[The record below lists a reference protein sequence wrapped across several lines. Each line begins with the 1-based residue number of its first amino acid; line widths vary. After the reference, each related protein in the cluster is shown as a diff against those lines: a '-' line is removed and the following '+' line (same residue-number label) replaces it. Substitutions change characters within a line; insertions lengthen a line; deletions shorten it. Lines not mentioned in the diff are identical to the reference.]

1 MNEPSPYQRL
11 GVTEAATFEEI
22 QEAKK
27 RLTQQYQDNAQ
38 MLESVETAYDAV
50 IMDRLRRRQEGRIKV
65 PDRIRFPEQIT
76 EYKQSAIAQASKGS
90 PSWLRNLLDKPSTG
104 DILIP
109 GTIYVILS
117 ILTVVASSGKGD
129 SLLGLLMAIASFVAV
144 YFIYRKEKRFGR
156 ALLLSLGGLVVGV
169 SIGYALFSGL
179 QGSNI
184 KLTLESEQIAA
195 IAAYIILW
203 LMTSFLR

>member
-11 GVTEAATFEEI
+11 GVTEGATFEEI

-27 RLTQQYQDNAQ
+27 LLSQQYKDNTQ

-65 PDRIRFPEQIT
+65 PDRIRFPEQLK
-76 EYKQSAIAQASKGS
+76 EYKQSSIATVSKAS
-90 PSWLRNLLDKPSTG
+90 PSWLKNLLDQPSTK

-109 GTIYVILS
+109 GGIYVVLS
-117 ILTVVASSGKGD
+117 TLTVLAPSGKGD
-129 SLLGLLMAIASFVAV
+129 SLIGLLMAIASFVAV

-156 ALLLSLGGLVVGV
+156 ALLLSLVGLFIGVGL
-169 SIGYALFSGL
+169 GYALFAGL
-179 QGSNI
+179 QSSNLGI
-184 KLTLESEQIAA
+184 TLGSEQIAA
-195 IAAYIILW
+195 IAAYIVLW
-203 LMTSFLR
+203 LMTSFFR